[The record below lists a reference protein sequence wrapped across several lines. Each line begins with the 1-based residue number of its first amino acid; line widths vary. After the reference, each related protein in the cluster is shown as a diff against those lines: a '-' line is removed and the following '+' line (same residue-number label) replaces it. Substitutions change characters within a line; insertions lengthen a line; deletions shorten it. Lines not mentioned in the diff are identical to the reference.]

1 MLRARR
7 YPPANDEK
15 VNPREVARASP
26 AKPIGLTRSKQNTT
40 LDTTLERVTSNADLG
55 LL

>member
-26 AKPIGLTRSKQNTT
+26 AKPIGLTEATEYN
-40 LDTTLERVTSNADLG
+40 D
-55 LL
+55 